1 MRVPVDLSRH
11 SKISS
16 HDFSPHNGEAQMPGR
31 RLEGAQSVERWQSV
45 GHFPD
50 DLYMS
55 FCHVKRLEVSFV
67 EGSDSGDIST
77 KRLSLGDKN
86 VHLHA

>member
-1 MRVPVDLSRH
+1 
-11 SKISS
+11 
-16 HDFSPHNGEAQMPGR
+16 MPGR
-31 RLEGAQSVERWQSV
+31 RLEGAQSVERWQSG

-55 FCHVKRLEVSFV
+55 LCHVKRHKVSFV
-67 EGSDSGDIST
+67 EGSDSADIST
-77 KRLSLGDKN
+77 KRLGLGDEN

>member
-1 MRVPVDLSRH
+1 
-11 SKISS
+11 
-16 HDFSPHNGEAQMPGR
+16 MPGR

-67 EGSDSGDIST
+67 EGSDSGDI
-77 KRLSLGDKN
+77 
-86 VHLHA
+86 

>member
-1 MRVPVDLSRH
+1 
-11 SKISS
+11 
-16 HDFSPHNGEAQMPGR
+16 MPGR

-55 FCHVKRLEVSFV
+55 FCHVK
-67 EGSDSGDIST
+67 
-77 KRLSLGDKN
+77 KYRLSKALIVGIFLPRD
-86 VHLHA
+86 